1 MRFIS
6 KKNLYLDVFNS
17 KVAIPEEN
25 DYFINL
31 KKNSAILKIL
41 HESPPLTSA
50 DCFLVFDRKKKFFDF
65 PLHYHEVYE
74 LNFISGGAGT
84 KRFVGDSQEEIK
96 DLELVLVG
104 KNLPHCWLDA
114 PVLKNPMHEVTIQ
127 FHPDLLDA
135 NLLNRNQL
143 MPIRKLLERAGR
155 GILFSQETTH
165 FLKNKICQL
174 STLQGFES
182 VLTFLYILHNLSL
195 DNSEKLLVPIEYK
208 NSSIISDNERIET
221 VLSFINSNYEKNIT
235 LEETARKIN
244 LGPAS
249 FCRFIKKNT
258 GKGFVD
264 HLHEIRISQVL
275 RLLIDTDYSIS
286 EISYRCGF
294 NNLSF
299 FNRLFKKKFQC
310 TPKEFREQH
319 YGTRVFI

>member
-1 MRFIS
+1 LLF
-6 KKNLYLDVFNS
+6 
-17 KVAIPEEN
+17 APE
-25 DYFINL
+25 
-31 KKNSAILKIL
+31 KNSIILKIL
-41 HESPPLTSA
+41 HELPPLTSA

-65 PLHYHEVYE
+65 PFHYHEVYE

-84 KRFVGDSQEEIK
+84 KRFVGDNQEEIK

-127 FHPDLLDA
+127 FHPDLLND
-135 NLLNRNQL
+135 NLLHRNQL
-143 MPIRKLLERAGR
+143 IPIRKLLEKASR

-165 FLKNKICQL
+165 LLKNKICQL
-174 STLQGFES
+174 STLHGFES

-195 DNSEKLLVPIEYK
+195 DNSEKLLVSIDYK
-208 NSSIISDNERIET
+208 NSSIVSDNERLET
-221 VLSFINSNYEKNIT
+221 VLSFINNNFEKNIT
-235 LEETARKIN
+235 LEEAARKIN

>member
-1 MRFIS
+1 
-6 KKNLYLDVFNS
+6 LDFG
-17 KVAIPEEN
+17 
-25 DYFINL
+25 DYF
-31 KKNSAILKIL
+31 LKIL
-41 HESPPLTSA
+41 HELPPLTSA

-65 PLHYHEVYE
+65 PFHYHEVYE

-84 KRFVGDSQEEIK
+84 KRFVGDNQEEIK

-127 FHPDLLDA
+127 FHPDLLND
-135 NLLNRNQL
+135 NLLHRNQL
-143 MPIRKLLERAGR
+143 IPIRKLLEKASR

-165 FLKNKICQL
+165 LLKNKICHL
-174 STLQGFES
+174 STLHGFES

-208 NSSIISDNERIET
+208 NPSIVSDNERVET
-221 VLSFINSNYEKNIT
+221 VLSFINSNFEKNIT
-235 LEETARKIN
+235 LEEAARKIN

-310 TPKEFREQH
+310 TPKEFREKH